1 MCSACRESRRR
12 DTCLSPSHL
21 VIFTLS
27 VLFLASAARAADQPI
42 LRIAADPNNLPFSND
57 KEEGFENK
65 IAQLIAT
72 ELGAKIE
79 YTWWAQRRG
88 FYRDTLKKGDCD
100 LVLAAPG
107 KDFERALLTVPYY
120 RSTYVFVTRKDRNLH
135 INSFDD
141 PLLKKLKI
149 GVQLL
154 MGASSTP
161 PAQALARRKI
171 IDNIVGYTVVGDYT
185 QPNPPARIIDAVANG
200 DVDVAVVWGPLGGY
214 FAKRSSIPLD
224 VTPIAAQADDD
235 GVPFA
240 FDICVGVKRSNTEL
254 RDRINDVL
262 ARRRADVDKILDDFG
277 VPRVARIAE
286 AVVPTAAK

>member
-1 MCSACRESRRR
+1 V
-12 DTCLSPSHL
+12 L
-21 VIFTLS
+21 I
-27 VLFLASAARAADQPI
+27 VLFCANGFAQQDQPV

-65 IAQLIAT
+65 IAQLIASD
-72 ELGAKIE
+72 LGAKIE

-107 KDFERALLTVPYY
+107 KDFERALLTVAYY

-135 INSFDD
+135 IDSFDD
-141 PLLKKLKI
+141 PVLKKLNI

-154 MGASSTP
+154 MGSSATP

-200 DVDVAVVWGPLGGY
+200 DIDVAVVWGPLGGY
-214 FAKRSSIPLD
+214 FAKRSNVPLD

-240 FDICVGVKRSNTEL
+240 FDICMGVKRSNKDL
-254 RDRINDVL
+254 CDRINAVL
-262 ARRRADVDKILDDFG
+262 ERRRADIDKILDDFG
-277 VPRVARIAE
+277 VPRVARVVE
-286 AVVPTAAK
+286 AAVPTAAK